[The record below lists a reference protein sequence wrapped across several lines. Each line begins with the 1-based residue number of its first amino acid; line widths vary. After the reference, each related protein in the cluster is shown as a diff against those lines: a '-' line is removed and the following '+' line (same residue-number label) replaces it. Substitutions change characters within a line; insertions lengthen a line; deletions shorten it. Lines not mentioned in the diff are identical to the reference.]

1 MSNTALV
8 YRPREIWNTGDIE
21 LIDGVYAENFV
32 AHWPA
37 SSEVFERID
46 GFRFGVERI
55 RRAFPDWHGKV
66 LDAFGSGD
74 QGSGAFFRPLELGS
88 NTRRCAGC
96 AVTTCCQSASSP

>member
-37 SSEVFERID
+37 SSEVSERID
-46 GFRFGVERI
+46 GFRFGV
-55 RRAFPDWHGKV
+55 
-66 LDAFGSGD
+66 
-74 QGSGAFFRPLELGS
+74 
-88 NTRRCAGC
+88 
-96 AVTTCCQSASSP
+96 VTTLARRRLTPTIPAEERREEAFAHGVVVRVADRSH

>member
-37 SSEVFERID
+37 SSEVSE
-46 GFRFGVERI
+46 
-55 RRAFPDWHGKV
+55 
-66 LDAFGSGD
+66 
-74 QGSGAFFRPLELGS
+74 
-88 NTRRCAGC
+88 
-96 AVTTCCQSASSP
+96 